1 MLLLG
6 RRGARPTPVQSR
18 SVIGGRGGERSLIMD
33 GDDECCGSTLD
44 VERIPQPAAAL
55 FGFELLV
62 GDIAWCRFQPYST
75 RLIDAYPSAG
85 G

>member
-1 MLLLG
+1 VILSQNSLRGHSQYASALG
-6 RRGARPTPVQSR
+6 LDA
-18 SVIGGRGGERSLIMD
+18 D
-33 GDDECCGSTLD
+33 FECFGSTLD

-55 FGFELLV
+55 FGFEFPV
-62 GDIAWCRFQPYST
+62 GDIACCRFQPYST